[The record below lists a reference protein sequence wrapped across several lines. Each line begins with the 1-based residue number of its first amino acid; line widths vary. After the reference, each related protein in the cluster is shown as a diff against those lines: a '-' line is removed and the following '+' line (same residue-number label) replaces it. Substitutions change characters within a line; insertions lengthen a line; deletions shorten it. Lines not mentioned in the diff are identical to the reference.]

1 MMKPNFR
8 EDKAAQAAAL
18 LLKLRGGQ
26 MSHLKLM
33 KLLYLAERE
42 ALLKWRRPIIYDS
55 CVSMDYGPV
64 LSQTLNVLSGCSQ
77 SEGLWG
83 RTISSLSKNEVSL
96 LNDPGADA
104 LSDAEE
110 QLITEIFKRYGHES
124 RWDLVEITH
133 KLPEWQNP
141 HGSSIPIDYRDILS
155 GAGMTPGEIE
165 SILDEIEGIAM
176 IELRLGN
183 QSDV

>member
-1 MMKPNFR
+1 
-8 EDKAAQAAAL
+8 
-18 LLKLRGGQ
+18 

-42 ALLKWRRPIIYDS
+42 ALLKWRRPIIFDS

-64 LSQTLNVLSGCSQ
+64 LSQTLNVLNGYSQ

-83 RTISSLSKNEVSL
+83 KTISPPANYEVTL
-96 LNDPGADA
+96 LNDPGANT

-110 QLITEIFKRYGHES
+110 QLITEIFERHGAES
-124 RWDLVEITH
+124 RWDICEMTH
-133 KLPEWQNP
+133 GLPEWQDP
-141 HGSSIPIDYRDILS
+141 HGSSIPIDYKDILR

-176 IELRLGN
+176 IELHLGQ